1 MVPMTNPTPDIRRGE
16 IRLPMGTHPT
26 VVLQAAKVDARSRLP
41 RGEEPYDFQLAPIG
55 PATTAKGE
63 AMQDFP
69 YSYQVVKQGGQ
80 RLPDRQ
86 R

>member
-1 MVPMTNPTPDIRRGE
+1 MVPMTNTQPDIRRGE
-16 IRLPMGTHPT
+16 IRLPIGTNPT
-26 VVLQAAKVDARSRLP
+26 AVLQAARVDAQSRLP
-41 RGEEPYDFQLAPIG
+41 RGEEPYDFQLG